1 MNKKRIILVDDK
13 VSIIKVLTVR
23 LEKAGYEVI
32 PVMDGK
38 EALDS
43 VRKERPDLV
52 ILDLMLPTLDGYKVC
67 RLLKFDERYKHIP
80 IFILTARVEE
90 DAKIRSME
98 SGADEYI
105 SKPLNSDELL
115 DKIKKYLEA

>member
-1 MNKKRIILVDDK
+1 MNKKRIILVDDE
-13 VSIIKVLTVR
+13 VAIIKVLTVR

-43 VRKERPDLV
+43 VRKERPDIV

-80 IFILTARVEE
+80 ILVLSARVEE
-90 DAKIRSME
+90 DAKKRSME
-98 SGADEYI
+98 AGADEYI
-105 SKPLNSDELL
+105 SKPLKTDELL

>member
-1 MNKKRIILVDDK
+1 MNKKRIILVDDEA
-13 VSIIKVLTVR
+13 SIIKVLTVR

-43 VRKERPDLV
+43 IRKERPDLV

-80 IFILTARVEE
+80 IFVLSARVEE
-90 DAKIRSME
+90 DAKKRSME
-98 SGADEYI
+98 AGADEYI
-105 SKPLNSDELL
+105 SKPLKTDELL